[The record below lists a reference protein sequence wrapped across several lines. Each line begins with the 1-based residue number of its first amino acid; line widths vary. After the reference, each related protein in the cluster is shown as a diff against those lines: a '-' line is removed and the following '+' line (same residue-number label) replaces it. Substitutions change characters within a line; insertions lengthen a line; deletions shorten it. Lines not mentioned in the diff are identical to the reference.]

1 MRDSSACHGTR
12 FLGQRLGNSDK
23 YTTAPP
29 PVAFV
34 FVFLSWRGSRAL
46 RGGNAYMDWGLCLTI
61 GNARSGSFC
70 GSESRMLH
78 GSQTK
83 SEIGMYIGLGTLLL
97 IVLAIWFFRRA

>member
-1 MRDSSACHGTR
+1 
-12 FLGQRLGNSDK
+12 
-23 YTTAPP
+23 
-29 PVAFV
+29 
-34 FVFLSWRGSRAL
+34 
-46 RGGNAYMDWGLCLTI
+46 MDWGLCLTI

>member
-1 MRDSSACHGTR
+1 MRDSSACHETR
-12 FLGQRLGNSDK
+12 SLGNRMVNGDK
-23 YTTAPP
+23 YTAAPS
-29 PVAFV
+29 PVASV
-34 FVFLSWRGSRAL
+34 FDFLRWRGSRAS

-61 GNARSGSFC
+61 GNARSGSFS
-70 GSESRMLH
+70 GSESRMLD